1 MMAPGGNP
9 DLKCAYTTEDM
20 ADDAVAVLDHYKID
34 KAHIL
39 GMSMGGLI
47 AQIVATKH
55 AQRCL
60 SATFIMTS
68 SALNKS
74 FAQSFANNP
83 EWIMQIVDPS
93 RPKMA
98 KGMTVEQLADINYSL
113 EWHLMKTPEHQE
125 DAPGLRA
132 SCLEVMA

>member
-34 KAHIL
+34 KAHII
-39 GMSMGGLI
+39 GVSMGGLI
-47 AQIVATKH
+47 AQIVSTKY

-68 SALNKS
+68 AAINKS
-74 FAQSFANNP
+74 IMLAFTNNP
-83 EWIMQIVDPS
+83 GFM
-93 RPKMA
+93 M
-98 KGMTVEQLADINYSL
+98 
-113 EWHLMKTPEHQE
+113 
-125 DAPGLRA
+125 
-132 SCLEVMA
+132 